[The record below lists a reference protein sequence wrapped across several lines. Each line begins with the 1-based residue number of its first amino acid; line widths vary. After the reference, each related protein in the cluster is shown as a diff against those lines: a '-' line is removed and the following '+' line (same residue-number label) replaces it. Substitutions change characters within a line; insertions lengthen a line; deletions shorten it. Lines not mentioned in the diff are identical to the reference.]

1 MALDF
6 FGEPVDSKRRSQRGG
21 IYTSYLLGDRPSRL
35 VHMILLDVRSGLDP
49 ECGAASDNQV
59 CNLRLY
65 SMLLSIHRRCVDMLA
80 L

>member
-6 FGEPVDSKRRSQRGG
+6 FGEPVDSTAVSKRG
-21 IYTSYLLGDRPSRL
+21 IFTSYLLGDRPSRL

-59 CNLRLY
+59 CNLRFY
-65 SMLLSIHRRCVDMLA
+65 SMLLSILFRCVDLLA